1 MDTAAAKSPLLTSSF
16 PNCAC
21 DIAPGDD
28 HSRFA
33 DEIKDVLGSLQ
44 FSPDSQLVGQP
55 VPSTNTNPFLAK
67 KE

>member
-1 MDTAAAKSPLLTSSF
+1 MIAADTPLPLTSSF
-16 PNCAC
+16 PTCAC
-21 DIAPGDD
+21 DTAPGDD

-44 FSPDSQLVGQP
+44 FSSDNQLVGPP
-55 VPSTNTNPFLAK
+55 VPSNTSNPFLAN